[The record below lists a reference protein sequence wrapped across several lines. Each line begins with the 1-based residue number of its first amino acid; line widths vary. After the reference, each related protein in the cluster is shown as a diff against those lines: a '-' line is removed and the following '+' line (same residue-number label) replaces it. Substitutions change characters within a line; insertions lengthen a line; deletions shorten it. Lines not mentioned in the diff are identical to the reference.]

1 MVTLAASSPP
11 GQSIAI
17 VKDIPIN
24 PYLKLLQAIEVVESN
39 GDSTAFNKSTK
50 AIGILQI
57 TPILLKDYNRR
68 TGKHYKLKD
77 CYNPKIGR
85 IIFLFYCMKSPG
97 IDFEKISK
105 CWNGTGKQTEKYWG
119 LVEKQLKKN
128 LDLSKLNYTFGK

>member
-1 MVTLAASSPP
+1 MVTLAASSPS

-17 VKDIPIN
+17 IKNDPFN
-24 PYLKLLQAIEVVESN
+24 PYLRLLQAIEIVESN

-50 AIGILQI
+50 ATGILQV

-68 TGKHYKLKD
+68 TEKHYKLKD
-77 CYNPKIGR
+77 CYDPKIGR

-105 CWNGTGKQTEKYWG
+105 CWNGKGKQTEKYWRR
-119 LVEKQLKKN
+119 VKSNLK
-128 LDLSKLNYTFGK
+128 